1 MPASE
6 AFHDELQNALHHLND
21 PAFRPG
27 PELLRVLGIHS
38 PAGEWAEPLRQAI
51 QRLQPPPAAPA
62 DSRNHRLHQ
71 ILHLRYSR
79 ELTQDAA
86 AEQLH
91 ITARHLRREQSEA
104 VQSLARLLWEQA
116 EESQQRAA
124 PPPLPADWSAQL
136 RQELTALQRGA
147 PGSTADVGETIQR
160 VVELLSPVLQREAI
174 RLEAAPHAPGMAV
187 AAQPAGLRQLLVRAI
202 SEWARHLRGGVIQA
216 AAQRQGEQVC
226 IRLTGSPAP
235 LDYLSAD
242 PLLREL
248 LDEFS
253 GEIDFDQQAEE
264 CRLSLRLA
272 AAPPIRVLVV
282 DDNEDLIHFYRRYV
296 ANTRY
301 QIIPLTDGDLLF
313 AAVEE
318 SRPDV
323 ILLDVMLPTAD
334 GWELLTH
341 LRQHPLGRTV
351 PIFVCSVIQEEELAR
366 ALGATGYIR
375 KPVGRRDLLGVLDR
389 ATGMGQQNV
398 KSEA

>member
-6 AFHDELQNALHHLND
+6 TFQDELQNALNHLND

-27 PELLRVLGIHS
+27 PELTRVLGLPS
-38 PAGEWAEPLRQAI
+38 PAGDWAEPLRQAI
-51 QRLQPPPAAPA
+51 RRLQPPPAAPA

-71 ILHLRYSR
+71 ILHLRYSQ

-104 VQSLARLLWEQA
+104 VQALARLLWDEAA
-116 EESQQRAA
+116 EVSPA
-124 PPPLPADWSAQL
+124 PAEPAGWSAQL

-202 SEWARHLRGGVIQA
+202 SEWARHLTGGVIQA
-216 AAQRQGEQVC
+216 DAHRQGQQ
-226 IRLTGSPAP
+226 IQINLTGSPAP

-242 PLLREL
+242 PLLHEL
-248 LDEFS
+248 LDEFG
-253 GEIDFDQQAEE
+253 GEIVIDQQADQS
-264 CRLSLRLA
+264 RLRLCLA

-313 AAVEE
+313 EMVEE

-375 KPVGRRDLLGVLDR
+375 KPVGRRDLLNALDR
-389 ATGMGQQNV
+389 ATGLGQQNV
-398 KSEA
+398 KRDA